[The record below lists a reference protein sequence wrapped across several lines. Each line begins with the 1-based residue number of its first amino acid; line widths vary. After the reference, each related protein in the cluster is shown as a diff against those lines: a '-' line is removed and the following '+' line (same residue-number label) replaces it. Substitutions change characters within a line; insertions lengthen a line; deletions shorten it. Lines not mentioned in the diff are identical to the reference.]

1 MLFVIPDKQ
10 LHVSVMKILGFIAL
24 VLATVSET
32 TGQLWTKGV
41 FQPPEYIHAAANVGV
56 KPFCHY
62 FYWHGWNIWYG
73 THPDGTPCRLF
84 PWNVGYC
91 LHGTCI
97 AKPAPLPCDG
107 IYRSPGFATSC
118 NYTCTKGSRSVI
130 MPYDDGTP
138 CLHPDSKELQAGP
151 AGICHKGTCR
161 LIYKPTPG
169 EDQEMH
175 PGALLRCPEKE
186 HTGESILPRCYY
198 YCNQNGTWYAG
209 LYSSKPSSS
218 CKMRQPI
225 KGLPHGWCCR
235 GDCINKPYCQP

>member
-1 MLFVIPDKQ
+1 
-10 LHVSVMKILGFIAL
+10 
-24 VLATVSET
+24 
-32 TGQLWTKGV
+32 
-41 FQPPEYIHAAANVGV
+41 
-56 KPFCHY
+56 
-62 FYWHGWNIWYG
+62 
-73 THPDGTPCRLF
+73 
-84 PWNVGYC
+84 
-91 LHGTCI
+91 
-97 AKPAPLPCDG
+97 
-107 IYRSPGFATSC
+107 
-118 NYTCTKGSRSVI
+118 

-209 LYSSKPSSS
+209 LYSSKAF
-218 CKMRQPI
+218 KFVQ
-225 KGLPHGWCCR
+225 
-235 GDCINKPYCQP
+235 DEATNKRIATWMVLSRRLY